1 MIELYLNEDMRESIL
16 NYDIE
21 NSERCYDRDM
31 YYIQT
36 SESQILYDIIYGYG
50 EELLERLGFNVQD
63 IKTIMEDDMNV
74 KFTNKNKYYI
84 KELN

>member
-1 MIELYLNEDMRESIL
+1 MIELYLNDDMRESIL

>member
-1 MIELYLNEDMRESIL
+1 MIELYLNDDMRESIL

-50 EELLERLGFNVQD
+50 EELLEKLGFNVQD